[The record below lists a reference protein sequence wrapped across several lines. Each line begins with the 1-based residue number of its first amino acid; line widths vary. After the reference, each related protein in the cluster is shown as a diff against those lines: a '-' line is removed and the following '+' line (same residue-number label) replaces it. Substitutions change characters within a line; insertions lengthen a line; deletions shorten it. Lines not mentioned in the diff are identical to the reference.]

1 MKNDKTLKETTEI
14 KVIEDGSKEE
24 ILNNGIDLLDKLA
37 YRLVSTENNNEVT
50 IESLQQDNDLLLLVK
65 TYRLIAPS
73 KKKYYRGCDVI
84 WFINK
89 LGIGVTY

>member
-1 MKNDKTLKETTEI
+1 MKNDKTLKETTKV

-24 ILNNGIDLLDKLA
+24 MLYNGIDLLDKFA

-50 IESLQQDNDLLLLVK
+50 IESLQQDNDLLLLFVK

-73 KKKYYRGCDVI
+73 IKDVI
-84 WFINK
+84 ED
-89 LGIGVTY
+89 VM

>member
-24 ILNNGIDLLDKLA
+24 MLYNGIDLLDRLA
-37 YRLVSTENNNEVT
+37 YRLVNAENNNEVT
-50 IESLQQDNDLLLLVK
+50 IESLQQDNDLLLLFVK

-73 KKKYYRGCDVI
+73 IKDVI
-84 WFINK
+84 ED
-89 LGIGVTY
+89 VM

>member
-1 MKNDKTLKETTEI
+1 MKNDKTLKERTQV

-24 ILNNGIDLLDKLA
+24 MLYNGIDLLDRLA

-50 IESLQQDNDLLLLVK
+50 IESLQQDNDLLLLFVK

-73 KKKYYRGCDVI
+73 IKDVI
-84 WFINK
+84 ED
-89 LGIGVTY
+89 VM

>member
-1 MKNDKTLKETTEI
+1 MKNDKTLKERTEI

-24 ILNNGIDLLDKLA
+24 MLYNGIDLLDRLA

-50 IESLQQDNDLLLLVK
+50 IESLQQDNDLLLLFVK

-73 KKKYYRGCDVI
+73 IKDVI
-84 WFINK
+84 ED
-89 LGIGVTY
+89 VM

>member
-24 ILNNGIDLLDKLA
+24 MLYNGIDLLDKLA

-50 IESLQQDNDLLLLVK
+50 IESIQQDNDIL
-65 TYRLIAPS
+65 
-73 KKKYYRGCDVI
+73 
-84 WFINK
+84 
-89 LGIGVTY
+89 

>member
-24 ILNNGIDLLDKLA
+24 MLYNGIDLLNRLA

-50 IESLQQDNDLLLLVK
+50 IESLQQDNDLLLLFVK

-73 KKKYYRGCDVI
+73 IKDIIEDVM
-84 WFINK
+84 
-89 LGIGVTY
+89 

>member
-1 MKNDKTLKETTEI
+1 MKNDKTLKERTEV

-24 ILNNGIDLLDKLA
+24 MLCNGIDLLDRLA

-50 IESLQQDNDLLLLVK
+50 IESLQQDNDLLLLFVK

-73 KKKYYRGCDVI
+73 IKDVI
-84 WFINK
+84 ED
-89 LGIGVTY
+89 VM

>member
-24 ILNNGIDLLDKLA
+24 MLYNGIDLLDRLA

-50 IESLQQDNDLLLLVK
+50 IESLQQDNDLLLLFVK

-73 KKKYYRGCDVI
+73 IKDVI
-84 WFINK
+84 ED
-89 LGIGVTY
+89 VM

>member
-1 MKNDKTLKETTEI
+1 MKNDKSLKERTEV

-24 ILNNGIDLLDKLA
+24 MLYNGIDLLDKLA

-50 IESLQQDNDLLLLVK
+50 IESLQQDNDLLLLFVK

-73 KKKYYRGCDVI
+73 IKDVI
-84 WFINK
+84 ED
-89 LGIGVTY
+89 VM

>member
-1 MKNDKTLKETTEI
+1 MENDRTLKETTKI

-24 ILNNGIDLLDKLA
+24 MLYNGIDLLDRLA

-50 IESLQQDNDLLLLVK
+50 IESLQQDNDLLLLFVK

-73 KKKYYRGCDVI
+73 IKDVI
-84 WFINK
+84 EDVMEFD
-89 LGIGVTY
+89 L

>member
-24 ILNNGIDLLDKLA
+24 MLYNGIDLLDKLA

-50 IESLQQDNDLLLLVK
+50 IESLQQDNDLLLLFVK

-73 KKKYYRGCDVI
+73 IKDIIEDVM
-84 WFINK
+84 
-89 LGIGVTY
+89 

>member
-24 ILNNGIDLLDKLA
+24 MLYNGIDLLDRLA

-50 IESLQQDNDLLLLVK
+50 IESLQQDNDLLLLFVK
-65 TYRLIAPS
+65 TYRLLAPS
-73 KKKYYRGCDVI
+73 IKDVI
-84 WFINK
+84 ED
-89 LGIGVTY
+89 VM

>member
-24 ILNNGIDLLDKLA
+24 MLYNGIDLLDRLA

-50 IESLQQDNDLLLLVK
+50 IESLQQDNDLLLLFVK

-73 KKKYYRGCDVI
+73 IKDVI
-84 WFINK
+84 EDVMEFD
-89 LGIGVTY
+89 L

>member
-1 MKNDKTLKETTEI
+1 MKNDKTLKEKTEI

-24 ILNNGIDLLDKLA
+24 MLYNGIDLLDRLA

-50 IESLQQDNDLLLLVK
+50 IESLQQDNDLLLLFVK

-73 KKKYYRGCDVI
+73 IKDVI
-84 WFINK
+84 ED
-89 LGIGVTY
+89 VM

>member
-1 MKNDKTLKETTEI
+1 MKNDKTLKERTQV

-24 ILNNGIDLLDKLA
+24 MLYNGIDLLDRLA

-50 IESLQQDNDLLLLVK
+50 IESLQQDNDLLLLFVK

-73 KKKYYRGCDVI
+73 IKDVI
-84 WFINK
+84 EDVMEFD
-89 LGIGVTY
+89 L

>member
-1 MKNDKTLKETTEI
+1 MEI

-24 ILNNGIDLLDKLA
+24 MLYNGIDLLDRLA

-50 IESLQQDNDLLLLVK
+50 IESLQQDNDLLLLFVK

-73 KKKYYRGCDVI
+73 IKDVI
-84 WFINK
+84 ED
-89 LGIGVTY
+89 VM

>member
-1 MKNDKTLKETTEI
+1 MKNDKTLKERTEV

-24 ILNNGIDLLDKLA
+24 MLYNGIDLLDKLA

-50 IESLQQDNDLLLLVK
+50 IESLQQDNDLLLLFVK

-73 KKKYYRGCDVI
+73 IKDVI
-84 WFINK
+84 EDVI
-89 LGIGVTY
+89 

>member
-1 MKNDKTLKETTEI
+1 MKNDKTLKETTEV

-24 ILNNGIDLLDKLA
+24 MLYNGIDLLDRLA

-50 IESLQQDNDLLLLVK
+50 IESLQQDNDLLLLFVK

-73 KKKYYRGCDVI
+73 IKDVI
-84 WFINK
+84 ED
-89 LGIGVTY
+89 VM

>member
-14 KVIEDGSKEE
+14 KVIEDGSKEDM
-24 ILNNGIDLLDKLA
+24 LYNGIDLLDKFA

-50 IESLQQDNDLLLLVK
+50 IESLQQDNDLLLLFVK

-73 KKKYYRGCDVI
+73 IKDIIEDVM
-84 WFINK
+84 
-89 LGIGVTY
+89 